1 MKRVSLNHW
10 YVKDNKLE
18 ISLMWFFVSID
29 VKSNGCFL
37 KVVEDGINETS
48 FYFSNLEEAIDFTE
62 KFIASCKD
70 IELIKETYKI
80 INQGGSKDVM
90 LYPEEV
96 DQALLEYFGEGRDYR
111 ISIKEELS
119 MEDNKPKIDFYLIE
133 HLKYGD
139 VEENVKTLLT
149 NEDLLKAFNKYLEDI
164 NCEAKD
170 FKYMG
175 GIHHVG
181 YYFDEDTPY
190 YEGVILTADK
200 KEKVLTK

>member
-10 YVKDNKLE
+10 YVEDNRLE
-18 ISLMWFFVSID
+18 ISLMWFHVNID
-29 VKSNGCFL
+29 VGSNGCFL
-37 KVVEDGINETS
+37 TVVEDGINKTS
-48 FYFSNLEEAIDFTE
+48 FYFNNLEGAIDFTE

-70 IELIKETYKI
+70 VELIKETYKI
-80 INQGGSKDVM
+80 ITQGGSKEVM

-96 DQALLEYFGEGRDYR
+96 DQALLEYFSEGRDYR
-111 ISIKEELS
+111 VSVKEELS
-119 MEDNKPKIDFYLIE
+119 IEDNQPKIDFYLIE

-139 VEENVKTLLT
+139 AEENVKTLLT

-164 NCEAKD
+164 NCEIKD
-170 FKYMG
+170 FKYMR